1 MKLYVSVL
9 VIVIILCMFSKS
21 GGSRR
26 NQHGGTMNLHG
37 WHQDAQC
44 NYRLLN
50 VYKTFNKANS
60 LNQNTSDSWSVYM
73 PCGYNKAEREY
84 DKIKSISEDQ
94 KIFIIKGC
102 DNLSRK
108 DSLWNNLRLMYYDG
122 ASELM
127 PDTFE
132 LRKKEDIDRLR
143 RTYSR
148 GKVYIL
154 KKNIQRQLG
163 LKMTTSLQEILDG
176 IQDGFVVAQEM
187 LQDPLLVSGR
197 KTNFRVYLLIVCK
210 NGVKRGYL
218 YNNGY
223 VYYTPKPFKK
233 NSMDYDSVIT
243 AGLSTGRKDDDFYSN
258 HPLTIKQLER
268 MMGADLCTKTGQLM
282 KKVLSA
288 SSPNFCNTGHLRDRT
303 TFQLFGCDIAYNNKL
318 KPQLIEINKG
328 PDLSSKTPL
337 EEQIKNDQVAN
348 IFKIVGVPVKVPL
361 RGHFKHIWTS

>member
-1 MKLYVSVL
+1 MKIY
-9 VIVIILCMFSKS
+9 VIILITIILLCIFSKTGKS
-21 GGSRR
+21 TS
-26 NQHGGTMNLHG
+26 QHGGNMSLHG

-44 NYRLLN
+44 SYRLLN

-60 LNQNTSDSWSVYM
+60 LNQNTGDSWSVYM

-84 DKIKSISEDQ
+84 DTIKSTSKDQ

-108 DSLWNNLRLMYYDG
+108 DALWDNLRKMYYDG

-127 PDTFE
+127 PDTFQ
-132 LRKKEDIDRLR
+132 LRKKEDLDRLR
-143 RTYSR
+143 RTYSKD
-148 GKVYIL
+148 KVYIL

-163 LKMTTSLQEILDG
+163 LKMTTSLREILDG
-176 IQDGFVVAQEM
+176 IKDGFVVAQEM

-197 KTNFRVYLLIVCK
+197 KTNFRVYLLIICK
-210 NGVKRGYL
+210 NGVKRGYV

-243 AGLSTGRKDDDFYSN
+243 AGLSTGRKDSDFYDN

-268 MMGADLCTKTGQLM
+268 AMGADLCTKTGQLM
-282 KKVLSA
+282 RKVLAA
-288 SSPNFCNTGHLRDRT
+288 SSPNFCNSGHLRDRT
-303 TFQLFGCDIAYNNKL
+303 TFQLFGCDIAYNNVL
-318 KPQLIEINKG
+318 QPQLIEINKG
-328 PDLSSKTPL
+328 PDLSSKSPAEAYL
-337 EEQIKNDQVAN
+337 KNDLVAN
-348 IFKIVGVPVKVPL
+348 IFKMIGVPVKVPL
-361 RGHFKHIWTS
+361 HGHFTHIWTS